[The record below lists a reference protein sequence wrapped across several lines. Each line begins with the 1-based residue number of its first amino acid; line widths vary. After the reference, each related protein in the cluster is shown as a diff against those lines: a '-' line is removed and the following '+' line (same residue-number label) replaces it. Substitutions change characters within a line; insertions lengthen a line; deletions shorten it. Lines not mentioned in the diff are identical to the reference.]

1 LKGHFFTDCGKLIAE
16 RLLWQGMTLQATEK
30 LAGHCFVTGHDF
42 SRVSMSLRL
51 TQVHE
56 NAVEC
61 GMTVKPPSQGC
72 GGTGGIEAVV
82 VSDLERVHEPINERF
97 QAFF

>member
-1 LKGHFFTDCGKLIAE
+1 
-16 RLLWQGMTLQATEK
+16 
-30 LAGHCFVTGHDF
+30 
-42 SRVSMSLRL
+42 
-51 TQVHE
+51 
-56 NAVEC
+56 
-61 GMTVKPPSQGC
+61 MTVKPPSQGC